1 MFKTWP
7 IYSLIHLHQTACTF
21 PWLAGYQQAVLSCI
35 YGKPFRYLAAYR
47 YDSSN
52 KDLQCIT
59 PIKMTIKKN
68 PAAFVL
74 LFAAV
79 FSLSSCLTSKKM
91 DKFVAQHYNNELPK
105 LAKKKKAD
113 IVVMS
118 TVPSANSSISTTVHK
133 TNSFLP
139 LIVYWQYKHRQNCSL
154 NSAIAVTN
162 FTNTI
167 NATATKGLSQKLNS
181 NKLELTVE
189 EAPSGFSM
197 VLNEHMVWLVYA
209 FSWAKIYIEPDY
221 KDLVV
226 SYKMLQEDGSLKTGK
241 IIVKNTDKAKG
252 LRFFQSWKSAT
263 SEYLSDYTA
272 NLTTMT
278 RSFVTQLTNEL

>member
-1 MFKTWP
+1 MKMPETKK
-7 IYSLIHLHQTACTF
+7 HTAL
-21 PWLAGYQQAVLSCI
+21 LA
-35 YGKPFRYLAAYR
+35 
-47 YDSSN
+47 
-52 KDLQCIT
+52 
-59 PIKMTIKKN
+59 
-68 PAAFVL
+68 
-74 LFAAV
+74 LFALL

-91 DKFVAQHYNNELPK
+91 DKFVANHYNNELPK
-105 LAKKKKAD
+105 PDRKKKAE
-113 IVVMS
+113 IVVTS
-118 TVPSANSSISTTVHK
+118 TVPSVNSSISTTVHK
-133 TNSFLP
+133 TDNFLP
-139 LIVYWQYKHRQNCSL
+139 LIVYWQYKHRQSCTL

-167 NATATKGLSQKLNS
+167 NASATKGLSQKLNS

-226 SYKMLQEDGSLKTGK
+226 SYKMLQGDGTLKTGK
-241 IIVKNTDKAKG
+241 IIVKNTDKNKG

-263 SEYLSDYTA
+263 SEYLSSYNA

-278 RSFVTQLTNEL
+278 RSFVTQLANEL